1 MMMAGIEHQAMIS
14 FNNISDSVNYNAAFE
29 HKDDNVK
36 IQQMSQA
43 SSEHT

>member
-1 MMMAGIEHQAMIS
+1 MMMAGIERQAMIS
-14 FNNISDSVNYNAAFE
+14 FNNMSDSVNYSAAFE

-36 IQQMSQA
+36 IQQISLA